1 MWGVPLVHPFNFE
14 RGYIMAWYLNKGTG
28 IKWEIIDEELLKRL
42 SKDENY
48 EIIQEKQ
55 GKKSASEKSKTTTKK

>member
-1 MWGVPLVHPFNFE
+1 
-14 RGYIMAWYLNKGTG
+14 MAWYLNKGTG

-48 EIIQEKQ
+48 EIIEEKQ
-55 GKKSASEKSKTTTKK
+55 GKKSTSEKSKTTTKK